1 MLLYT
6 IGILAI
12 LIIISF
18 AIFDRDIFAPPTVV
32 SLVFLFGAL
41 CTFYNEER
49 WQLDFSYGTMM
60 LVVMGVVSFI
70 AGGAAA
76 VFLSN
81 LKRQGSR
88 GFAHE
93 TCAVEYLDISKFK
106 TLLVILFQ
114 LLTIVML
121 VIQLRRITGGGSWK
135 EVVAIFRGRKS
146 LDPEQNTLKLSWM
159 LKQFISVSFYIAL
172 FYAYI
177 VGNNIAVGKR
187 QPIIN
192 WLPVILSSS
201 MSIMQGYRS
210 DILRYWIAI
219 LVVAY
224 MLKKRSIGWKH
235 GKSSRKMIRAMALS
249 VVCIAVLFVAA
260 RGLVGRSST
269 KDPFYYLTF
278 YAGCPLAAFD
288 VFVKKQIEPSD
299 IWGKETFYNLN
310 QNIGSLLHKPEL
322 RYRFFHEFS
331 RSPNG
336 TSIGNVYTAL
346 RAPYYDFGKTGMI
359 IFMFVMGAFFTFFY
373 LKVRKRNGKSQIDM
387 WLLIY
392 SYVAYTFFMYFYNC
406 YNTFISLSI
415 VKAAV
420 LFMLF
425 RWFFLKVRYGRDGIV
440 LF

>member
-6 IGILAI
+6 IAILAV
-12 LIIISF
+12 LIIISY
-18 AIFDRDIFAPPTVV
+18 AVFDRDIMSPPTVV
-32 SLVFLFGAL
+32 ALVFLFGAL

-49 WQLDFSYGTMM
+49 WQLDFSRETML
-60 LVVMGVVSFI
+60 LVVFGVAAFI
-70 AGGAAA
+70 AGSAAA
-76 VFLSN
+76 LFLSN

-88 GFAHE
+88 GFSHQISP
-93 TCAVEYLDISKFK
+93 VEYIDIARLK

-114 LLTIVML
+114 LLTIYML
-121 VIQLRRITGGGSWK
+121 VSQLRRITGGGSWSQ
-135 EVVAIFRGRKS
+135 VVAIFRGRKS
-146 LDPEQNTLKLSWM
+146 VDPEQNTLKLSAL
-159 LKQFISVSFYIAL
+159 LKQFISVSFYLAL

-177 VGNNIAVGKR
+177 VGNNIASGKR
-187 QPIIN
+187 QPVIN
-192 WLPVILSSS
+192 WLPVILSSA
-201 MSIMQGYRS
+201 MSILQGYRS

-235 GKSSRKMIRAMALS
+235 SKSSRKMVRAMALS
-249 VVCIAVLFVAA
+249 VVFIGVLFVAV

-269 KDPFYYLTF
+269 KDPLYYLTF

-288 VFVKKQIEPSD
+288 VFVNKQIEPSP

-310 QNIGSLLHKPEL
+310 QNIGTLLHRSEL

-359 IFMFVMGAFFTFFY
+359 VVMFIMGAFFTFFY
-373 LKVRKRNGKSQIDM
+373 LKVRKRNGRSPVDM
-387 WLLIY
+387 WLLVY

-415 VKAAV
+415 VKAVV
-420 LFMLF
+420 LFLLF
-425 RWFFLKVRYGRDGIV
+425 RWFFLKVRLGREGIV
-440 LF
+440 IT